1 MLNVLLMIKYMKIK
15 RKIVLLAAA
24 LVCGVIGVAEAAGG
38 NISVARAFY
47 ELARQNNTQ
56 KIETLLERGYSLES
70 VDERGYNSVC
80 ISVIR
85 QNRPA
90 YKVLTGYGADKSPEC
105 LKKIPDSAYRRFFG
119 LSPKQ
124 TPVKSYKPDSPYL
137 IGTAALAYLLGCVNG
152 SILVSKYIFRDDI
165 RTHGSGNAG
174 LTNFYRTF
182 GTKGVVGVLL
192 SDILKAVIAVLLGGF
207 VFGYFFGLP
216 MVGKLAATSFVLL
229 GHMYPV
235 TFHFHGGKGVL
246 SGVSALMV
254 IDWRVAL
261 LALAVFLLVVALT
274 QYVSLGSICAAL
286 TFVVCLWLFYH
297 NVCFEVLG
305 AVPAGLLIFAH
316 RSNIK
321 RLLHGTENKFSLHRK
336 EDAAK

>member
-1 MLNVLLMIKYMKIK
+1 METMLVLCLPG
-15 RKIVLLAAA
+15 LAAM
-24 LVCGVIGVAEAAGG
+24 AA
-38 NISVARAFY
+38 
-47 ELARQNNTQ
+47 
-56 KIETLLERGYSLES
+56 
-70 VDERGYNSVC
+70 
-80 ISVIR
+80 
-85 QNRPA
+85 A
-90 YKVLTGYGADKSPEC
+90 YA
-105 LKKIPDSAYRRFFG
+105 
-119 LSPKQ
+119 
-124 TPVKSYKPDSPYL
+124 
-137 IGTAALAYLLGCVNG
+137 LGCVNG
-152 SILVSKYIFRDDI
+152 SILVSKYIFGDDI
-165 RTHGSGNAG
+165 RNHGSGNAG

-216 MVGKLAATSFVLL
+216 MVGKLTAGIFVIL
-229 GHMYPV
+229 GHMFPLY
-235 TFHFHGGKGVL
+235 FGFKGGKGIL
-246 SGVSALMV
+246 SGGTIAIM

>member
-1 MLNVLLMIKYMKIK
+1 METMLVLCLPG
-15 RKIVLLAAA
+15 LAAM
-24 LVCGVIGVAEAAGG
+24 AA
-38 NISVARAFY
+38 
-47 ELARQNNTQ
+47 
-56 KIETLLERGYSLES
+56 
-70 VDERGYNSVC
+70 
-80 ISVIR
+80 
-85 QNRPA
+85 A
-90 YKVLTGYGADKSPEC
+90 YA
-105 LKKIPDSAYRRFFG
+105 
-119 LSPKQ
+119 
-124 TPVKSYKPDSPYL
+124 
-137 IGTAALAYLLGCVNG
+137 LGCVNG
-152 SILVSKYIFRDDI
+152 SILVSKYIFGDDI
-165 RTHGSGNAG
+165 RNHGSGNAG

-261 LALAVFLLVVALT
+261 LALAVFLL
-274 QYVSLGSICAAL
+274 